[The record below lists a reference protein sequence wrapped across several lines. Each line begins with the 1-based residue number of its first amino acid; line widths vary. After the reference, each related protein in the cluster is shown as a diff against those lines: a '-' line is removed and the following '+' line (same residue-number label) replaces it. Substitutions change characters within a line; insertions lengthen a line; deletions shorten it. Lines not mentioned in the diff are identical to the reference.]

1 MNKKMLRA
9 LVSLL
14 IITVVITPFTV
25 AGEDINIFSN
35 SVCRWIQKA
44 KLSASDPGYYDA
56 FGNAVCISGDYAF
69 IGSPNDDTYTGSVYV
84 FKRTNGQWTQETKLR
99 ASDAALFSWFGSSVS
114 VDGNYALIGA
124 PYNNGWIGSVYVFK
138 LDGTKWKEQC
148 RLTPSDGEIND
159 VFGQSISISGAYALI
174 GAPYENNQNGSAYIF
189 RRDGAMWTEESKLSI
204 FLPNSLHGATF
215 GHAVSLYGDYALI
228 GAPLDEY
235 TIGSAHIFKRTG
247 TTWVKQDTL
256 APSDGDTN
264 NWFGYSVSLHG
275 EFALIGSLTNDCG
288 AAYMFKQ
295 SGTHWMQTQT
305 LLSGDAQ
312 EGDGFGYSV
321 SLSKNYALLGAP
333 GKDHGEGIAYV
344 FKRIDNIWRQES
356 KLTASDGTVDMMFGS
371 SVSIS
376 GKTVVVGAPD
386 FYWGTGSA
394 YIFQHV

>member
-1 MNKKMLRA
+1 MVPHTYLDEMAPCGQKNLNSQYSCQTVYMGQPLAMLFP
-9 LVSLL
+9 SM
-14 IITVVITPFTV
+14 VITH
-25 AGEDINIFSN
+25 
-35 SVCRWIQKA
+35 
-44 KLSASDPGYYDA
+44 
-56 FGNAVCISGDYAF
+56 
-69 IGSPNDDTYTGSVYV
+69 
-84 FKRTNGQWTQETKLR
+84 
-99 ASDAALFSWFGSSVS
+99 
-114 VDGNYALIGA
+114 
-124 PYNNGWIGSVYVFK
+124 
-138 LDGTKWKEQC
+138 
-148 RLTPSDGEIND
+148 
-159 VFGQSISISGAYALI
+159 
-174 GAPYENNQNGSAYIF
+174 
-189 RRDGAMWTEESKLSI
+189 
-204 FLPNSLHGATF
+204 SL
-215 GHAVSLYGDYALI
+215 
-228 GAPLDEY
+228 EY